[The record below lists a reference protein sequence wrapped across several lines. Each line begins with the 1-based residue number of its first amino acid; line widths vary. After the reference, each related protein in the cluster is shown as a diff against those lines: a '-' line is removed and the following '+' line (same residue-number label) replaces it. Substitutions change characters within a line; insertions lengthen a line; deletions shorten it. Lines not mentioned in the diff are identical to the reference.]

1 MVFFYFL
8 PSFLLI
14 CHAFSLFLLP
24 RSTFCLFLPPL
35 FVSFYLFYG
44 GTDSISEEMK
54 TTWIGTIKASIDIIT
69 EAEKGELLLL
79 LLMMIAM
86 IVRIIMIMMLLMMI
100 VMIVS
105 IIMIMM
111 LLMIIIMMVINNAG
125 YIMIFFYFC
134 WGIIFLY
141 NI

>member
-1 MVFFYFL
+1 MPFPSFYSLDPLFVSFYPYPHFL
-8 PSFLLI
+8 PL
-14 CHAFSLFLLP
+14 
-24 RSTFCLFLPPL
+24 LPPL
-35 FVSFYLFYG
+35 FVSFYLLYG

-86 IVRIIMIMMLLMMI
+86 IVRIIMIMMI
-100 VMIVS
+100 I
-105 IIMIMM
+105 IIMM
-111 LLMIIIMMVINNAG
+111 MIIILMVINNAG
-125 YIMIFFYFC
+125 YTMIFFYFC